1 MEDGRISTIQLLLI
15 SLGHVVSACQ
25 KFLGTLYMR
34 AHGVRNSNQIK
45 NFAWWSDYLTLPYHP
60 GKAFYRL

>member
-25 KFLGTLYMR
+25 KFLRTLYMR
-34 AHGVRNSNQIK
+34 AHGVRNSNQLK
-45 NFAWWSDYLTLPYHP
+45 NFVW
-60 GKAFYRL
+60 